1 MKVRVKRSFANPDI
15 SAEEGQI
22 IEVPENHGLGDLVE
36 PVEAKS
42 KSKADVLGPETASI
56 EPPETEA
63 MPAPTRRKK
72 S

>member
-15 SAEEGQI
+15 SAEEGQV

-36 PVEAKS
+36 PVEPAPVRKS
-42 KSKADVLGPETASI
+42 RPGPETASI
-56 EPPETEA
+56 EAPETEA